1 MTMASR
7 STRIVEET
15 LHRRGTTL
23 VRRLI
28 LGPGEATRWHT
39 DPLHRVSVVLKGEA
53 LRIEFRD
60 GGEDL
65 CVNVARGQ
73 VDWSEPGDR
82 GRGVFSSPPKRC
94 TDPVNIS
101 RKHRGSFG
109 RSAYW
114 NVAHFELSQFGR
126 R

>member
-1 MTMASR
+1 M
-7 STRIVEET
+7 VEET

-28 LGPGEATRWHT
+28 LAPGEATRWHT
-39 DPLHRVSVVLKGEA
+39 DPLNRVSVVLKGEA

-65 CVNVARGQ
+65 RVSVAPGQ

-82 GRGVFSSPPKRC
+82 VHRA
-94 TDPVNIS
+94 VNIAETVYEEVVV
-101 RKHRGSFG
+101 FFL
-109 RSAYW
+109 
-114 NVAHFELSQFGR
+114 AHPNDTPQPDAI
-126 R
+126 